1 MNRNYIVLTF
11 LLLMLA
17 GGLFLLPERQN
28 YQHMDPEE
36 LMWDI
41 VQPTRY
47 VSTDQV
53 AKMIIEGDPTLK
65 LVDVRS
71 AEDFQAFSL
80 PAALNVPLDHLLD
93 AENRDY
99 IGLEDRSTVFYAED
113 DIKSDQAWVIARRLG
128 YNSVYV
134 MKGGLNCW
142 IKTIIKP
149 EMPAASAAKP
159 DFDLY
164 SFRKGASLYFTG
176 TDIEATD
183 EGSKQAVQVVRKK
196 KSSVAEGGC

>member
-11 LLLMLA
+11 LLLFLA

-28 YQHMDPEE
+28 DQHMNPEE

-47 VSTDQV
+47 VTTDQV

-71 AEDFQAFSL
+71 ADDYQAFSL
-80 PAALNVPLDHLLD
+80 PSALNVPLERLAD

-99 IGLEDRSTVFYAED
+99 IGLGGMRTVFYSED

-128 YNSVYV
+128 YNGVYV

-142 IKTIIKP
+142 MQTIIKP
-149 EMPAASAAKP
+149 EMPAASAPKT

-164 SFRKGASLYFTG
+164 SFRKGASMYFTG
-176 TDIEATD
+176 TEIETTEVD
-183 EGSKQAVQVVRKK
+183 SKQAVPVARKK
-196 KSSVAEGGC
+196 KTSVAEGGC